1 MLLNNKMKVFSLNK
15 VVEDQ
20 GSHQGNCYSTDK
32 TVVKN
37 SGYLITMVKLKA
49 LIVDDEMHG
58 RNNLHS
64 LLKNVCPE
72 IEVIGKTGKLAEA
85 KTIIYDLNPDVLFLD
100 INMPEMN
107 AFQFLDTL
115 AEKNFMLVFVTAHG
129 EYGIQAVKADA
140 VDYLLKPIDSG
151 ELQQTVKKL
160 INLHAERKGIKHG
173 NGNSKI
179 TKILV
184 SHNEGT
190 ALLELSDIIRFEG
203 DNNYTTIHINGKKP
217 LIVAK
222 TLKDFEKAI
231 PEDSFF
237 RIHKSDIVNL
247 GYVMEYSS
255 HDGGFLKLKTGER
268 IEISR
273 RRFQDFTDSIK
284 RFTEKNSKP

>member
-1 MLLNNKMKVFSLNK
+1 LQLNNKMKVFSLTYGCEN
-15 VVEDQ
+15 Q
-20 GSHQGNCYSTDK
+20 GLYQGYCYLNDK
-32 TVVKN
+32 TDNNNKN
-37 SGYLITMVKLKA
+37 GLIAMVKLKA
-49 LIVDDEMHG
+49 LIVDDELHG

-160 INLHAERKGIKHG
+160 IKLFKERKGI
-173 NGNSKI
+173 NPGNSNPEISKL
-179 TKILV
+179 LV
-184 SHNEGT
+184 SHSEGT

-203 DNNYTTIHINGKKP
+203 DNNYTTIHINGKKQ

-222 TLKDFEKAI
+222 TLKDFEKSI

-247 GYVMEYSS
+247 RFVSEYSS

-284 RFTEKNSKP
+284 KFTEKNSKP